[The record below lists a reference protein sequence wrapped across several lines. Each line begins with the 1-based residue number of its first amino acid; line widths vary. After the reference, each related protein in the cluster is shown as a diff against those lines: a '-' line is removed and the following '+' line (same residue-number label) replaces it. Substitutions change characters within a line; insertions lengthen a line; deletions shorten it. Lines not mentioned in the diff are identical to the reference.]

1 MAFGSFD
8 KGASAPMADI
18 NTTPLVDVMLVLLVV
33 FIITTPLLTNTV
45 KLDLPQASAAAQQ
58 SQPKE
63 IRLAIDAA
71 GAVFW
76 NDVKV
81 PEGELDARF
90 AAAARDNPQVE
101 LHLFADKS
109 VRYETV
115 AKTLASAQQG
125 GISKIG
131 FATEAP

>member
-71 GAVFW
+71 GSVFW

-90 AAAARDNPQVE
+90 AAARDNPQVE

-109 VRYETV
+109 VRYEAV